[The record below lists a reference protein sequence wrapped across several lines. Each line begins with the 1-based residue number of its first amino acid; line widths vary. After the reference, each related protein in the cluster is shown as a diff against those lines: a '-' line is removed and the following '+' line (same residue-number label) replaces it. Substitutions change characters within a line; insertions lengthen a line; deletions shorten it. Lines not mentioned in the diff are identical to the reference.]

1 MRVTTIIRTVDQVCK
16 GDAPVGFTGPASL
29 IGVNEGRR
37 DAFLENPF
45 LGDGNQALQI
55 IGHINHEVVGRLNV
69 FPLEIVAD
77 GQVITANC
85 GDSLYVR
92 DEYRKTLYG
101 VALLDK
107 LNNVSKDRVSLSA
120 GFSVAAQ
127 QLIRLLKNT
136 VYPLRKFMLVRRS
149 RAILAGFGRLH
160 PLIYLSLFFDMGL
173 ALYNW
178 VGKCRT
184 RIALRGYEL
193 VEVGYDDDVAI
204 TKFCKMI
211 ADDSHR
217 FRENITPSWV
227 RWVLKNDFHKDWLLS
242 KKLYGYK
249 KRGEFVAFVMTRSTQ
264 ENGYK
269 IGKIIEWQ
277 VDERCR
283 FLERNMIMCAMLK
296 ELRDLDYVYLSIGEI
311 DSTGM
316 NWRNGF
322 LPGLGCQV
330 ISIGMGKDSPLR
342 QHEGFDN
349 VANWRLRGGMGD
361 LCFS

>member
-1 MRVTTIIRTVDQVCK
+1 
-16 GDAPVGFTGPASL
+16 
-29 IGVNEGRR
+29 
-37 DAFLENPF
+37 
-45 LGDGNQALQI
+45 
-55 IGHINHEVVGRLNV
+55 
-69 FPLEIVAD
+69 
-77 GQVITANC
+77 
-85 GDSLYVR
+85 
-92 DEYRKTLYG
+92 
-101 VALLDK
+101 
-107 LNNVSKDRVSLSA
+107 
-120 GFSVAAQ
+120 
-127 QLIRLLKNT
+127 
-136 VYPLRKFMLVRRS
+136 MLVRRS

-204 TKFCKMI
+204 AKFCKMI

-283 FLERNMIMCAMLK
+283 FLERHMIMCTMLK
-296 ELRDLDYVYLSIGEI
+296 ELRDLDCVYLSIGEV
-311 DSTGM
+311 DSVGM
-316 NWRNGF
+316 NWRKGF
-322 LPGLGCQV
+322 LPGFGCHV
-330 ISIGMGKDSPLR
+330 VSIGMGRDSVLR
-342 QHEGFDN
+342 QYEGVDN